1 MRYSQ
6 IATIAALSAA
16 ASAVVVTEFDYAYQ
30 TVTVNGQGSLVG
42 TDNAQVSTVEED
54 KKVNNLVYVTTVVYG
69 NGASASSVSVATSTS
84 AAAASSVE
92 TSPAGQVVTQY
103 VTQGSSS
110 ETSEAAQ
117 TTTLAAAQTSSTAAS
132 STAEDTAAAV
142 TTSASA
148 AASSSSSSGLSD
160 MAESLL
166 NVHNTDRSAHS
177 APSMTWNDT
186 LAEYAQTY
194 LDNQNCVFAH
204 SGGPYGENIAL
215 GFSSVADAAD
225 AWYDEY
231 KLYNYAA
238 GEFSESTGHFT
249 QMVWKASVQLGCA
262 TVQCSSGQFL
272 ACEYYPRGNIIGE
285 FTENVFEN

>member
-1 MRYSQ
+1 MKYSQ
-6 IATIAALSAA
+6 FAAIAALSAA
-16 ASAVVVTEFDYAYQ
+16 ASAFIVTEFDYAYQ
-30 TVTVNGQGSLVG
+30 TVTVDGQGSLVG
-42 TDNAQVSTVEED
+42 AGEAQVSTVEEA

-69 NGASASSVSVATSTS
+69 NGDAAAASSVSVATS
-84 AAAASSVE
+84 APASVE

-103 VTQGSSS
+103 VTQGSGSQS
-110 ETSEAAQ
+110 AATSSEAAQ
-117 TTTLAAAQTSSTAAS
+117 TTLATAAS

-142 TTSASA
+142 TTSAPA
-148 AASSSSSSGLSD
+148 AASSSSSSSGSLSD
-160 MAESLL
+160 MAQSLL

-186 LAEYAQTY
+186 LAEYAQSY
-194 LDNQNCVFAH
+194 LDKQNCVFAH

-231 KLYNYAA
+231 KLYDYST
-238 GEFSESTGHFT
+238 GQFTESTGHFT

-262 TVQCSSGQFL
+262 TVQCSGGQFL

-285 FTENVFEN
+285 FIENVLQN